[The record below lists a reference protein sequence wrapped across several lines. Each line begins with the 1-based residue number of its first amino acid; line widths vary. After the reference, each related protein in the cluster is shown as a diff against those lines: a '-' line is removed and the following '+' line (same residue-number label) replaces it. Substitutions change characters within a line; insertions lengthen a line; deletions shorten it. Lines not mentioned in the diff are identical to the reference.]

1 MSIQNFKYNDFF
13 NEIEIIEIGL
23 LYGCNL
29 ECPFCEINYHK
40 LNKTPKEIL
49 QKKQLNF
56 EDLRTFLRK
65 FKKLRMIILCGTVSE
80 PTLYYKF
87 NELIT
92 EIDSLSGSPVIRLH
106 TNGNYSKKLNLRKKD
121 IVYFGIDGITQESYE
136 KYRVKGNLQKVL
148 ENHKELKKIGC
159 ITILQLIEFEHNQED
174 EKNLKEFAELHN
186 FDLIDIKKSD
196 NPEDIFDKIYPNV
209 KNQFKVSLRK
219 HQMIFYKEIQIKAS
233 KVIKCS
239 SEINNQ
245 IFINYKGG
253 VYPCYG
259 WFDTTH
265 IPTITIH
272 NSTDSKI
279 INSVE
284 ERLNSK
290 GESCERECNE
300 TSINYLRSKIRKLNE
315 TTNIPFDRNRLT

>member
-92 EIDSLSGSPVIRLH
+92 EIDSLSDSPVIRLH
-106 TNGNYSKKLNLRKKD
+106 TNGNYSKK
-121 IVYFGIDGITQESYE
+121 
-136 KYRVKGNLQKVL
+136 
-148 ENHKELKKIGC
+148 
-159 ITILQLIEFEHNQED
+159 
-174 EKNLKEFAELHN
+174 
-186 FDLIDIKKSD
+186 
-196 NPEDIFDKIYPNV
+196 
-209 KNQFKVSLRK
+209 
-219 HQMIFYKEIQIKAS
+219 
-233 KVIKCS
+233 
-239 SEINNQ
+239 
-245 IFINYKGG
+245 
-253 VYPCYG
+253 
-259 WFDTTH
+259 
-265 IPTITIH
+265 
-272 NSTDSKI
+272 
-279 INSVE
+279 
-284 ERLNSK
+284 
-290 GESCERECNE
+290 
-300 TSINYLRSKIRKLNE
+300 
-315 TTNIPFDRNRLT
+315 

>member
-29 ECPFCEINYHK
+29 ECTFCEINYHK

-106 TNGNYSKKLNLRKKD
+106 TNGNYSKK
-121 IVYFGIDGITQESYE
+121 VQ
-136 KYRVKGNLQKVL
+136 VK
-148 ENHKELKKIGC
+148 HKELKKIGC
-159 ITILQLIEFEHNQED
+159 TTILQLIEFEHNQED

-196 NPEDIFDKIYPNV
+196 NPEDIFGKIYPNV

-219 HQMIFYKEIQIKAS
+219 HQMIFYKEIQTKAS

-300 TSINYLRSKIRKLNE
+300 TSVNYLRSKIRKLNE